1 MAAIQVKTMQETL
14 KKGKKNNFKI
24 KHPAAEK
31 QTAKS
36 QEFSQKFSQKETLWN
51 YGGLMFLLHNR
62 KMTERFSIRRIN
74 STCYTYRSAAAVTV
88 ASI

>member
-14 KKGKKNNFKI
+14 KKEKKNNFKI

-36 QEFSQKFSQKETLWN
+36 QEFSQKFSQRLCGITGVNVFTAQSEDD
-51 YGGLMFLLHNR
+51 
-62 KMTERFSIRRIN
+62 
-74 STCYTYRSAAAVTV
+74 
-88 ASI
+88 

>member
-14 KKGKKNNFKI
+14 KKEKKNNFKI
-24 KHPAAEK
+24 KRPAAEK

-51 YGGLMFLLHNR
+51 YGG
-62 KMTERFSIRRIN
+62 
-74 STCYTYRSAAAVTV
+74 
-88 ASI
+88 